1 MAMNKLIQ
9 RCSKLGLTFRK
20 NPSNHYRAKY
30 IIKGSEIAGF
40 ETIPECNLYLDY
52 LENENV

>member
-1 MAMNKLIQ
+1 MNKLIQ